1 MHTKA
6 GPILSIH
13 SEDIE
18 WKRNSDLLIKGH
30 NSKFYH
36 LVLTILVETS
46 NYINTE
52 RQGESSIA
60 PLFQSPAVK
69 IIIMTRFTVVVLCK
83 SFISQETY
91 KHSYSPSRANGQFF
105 FYFM

>member
-18 WKRNSDLLIKGH
+18 WKRDSDLLIKGY
-30 NSKFYH
+30 NSKLYH
-36 LVLTILVETS
+36 LVLTILVVTETR

-52 RQGESSIA
+52 RRGESSIA
-60 PLFQSPAVK
+60 PLFQSPALVK
-69 IIIMTRFTVVVLCK
+69 SGAIIMPRFTIVVLCK
-83 SFISQETY
+83 SLLFNQL
-91 KHSYSPSRANGQFF
+91 RN
-105 FYFM
+105 